1 MMAAHASSISSSMQP
16 EVDPVIGREIPFT
29 LTASAGRPASEGAET
44 IPEPG
49 VTSLGKMEQD
59 VWRYEVSRSKLLV
72 SDFYSSHKPFLTSR
86 FLARTGVS

>member
-59 VWRYEVSRSKLLV
+59 VWRYEVSKLLV